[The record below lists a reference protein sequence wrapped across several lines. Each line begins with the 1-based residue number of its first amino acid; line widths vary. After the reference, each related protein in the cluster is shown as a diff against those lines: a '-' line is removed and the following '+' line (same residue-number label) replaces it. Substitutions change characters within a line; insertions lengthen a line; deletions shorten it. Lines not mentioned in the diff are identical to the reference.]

1 MRIEL
6 PSLAVRKV
14 QCTIYCIYV
23 LNAKENTLLLLL
35 HCIHAVRHGRRPILR
50 F

>member
-35 HCIHAVRHGRRPILR
+35 HHGKVNWGEIPYQ
-50 F
+50 